1 MKQPFID
8 LFSQNQCGCNL
19 EYDADFLDLQQS
31 VIEKPEQQFGST
43 IIQAQAPDWHQVE
56 KKAAGLC
63 ARTCDL
69 RVLGALTWAWTMH
82 KGIVGYAAGIGL
94 VEHVLQQFW
103 PDVYPLLVDDGYEDP
118 LPRVNALVALADMQ
132 GVAKDLRSCLLL
144 SGAHGQITLRDAESV
159 LDGSKPDLYPGGRV
173 RLQEVLNQALQNE
186 TAEVMA
192 LINARNS
199 LQNLREMVSRHL
211 GNEWAPDFSALLRSL
226 GHITQAMEEVAAHH
240 AGNEAGA
247 HDGQGQAEQA
257 PAIREPEPEPTERPV
272 SWKQVQIRTREDAML
287 ALEKVSSYFEVN
299 EPSHPAPFLL
309 RRVQQTIPMNFHEIL
324 KNLIPVSAE
333 QFEAWMPK
341 DD

>member
-1 MKQPFID
+1 MKQQFID
-8 LFSQNQCGCNL
+8 LFSQHQCGHNL

-31 VIEKPEQQFGST
+31 VIEKPEQQFGNT
-43 IIQAQAPDWHQVE
+43 IIQAQTPDWHQVE
-56 KKAAGLC
+56 NKAGELC
-63 ARTCDL
+63 KRTCDL
-69 RVLGALTWAWTMH
+69 RVLGALTWAWTVQ

-144 SGAHGQITLRDAESV
+144 SGAHGQMTLRDAESV

-173 RLQEVLNQALQNE
+173 RLQEVLNQARLNE
-186 TAEVMA
+186 TAEIVA

-226 GHITQAMEEVAAHH
+226 GHITLAMEEVAANN
-240 AGNEAGA
+240 AENEADA
-247 HDGQGQAEQA
+247 TLEQVKTEHIA
-257 PAIREPEPEPTERPV
+257 VTCESEPEQTDRSV

>member
-8 LFSQNQCGCNL
+8 LFSQNQCGNNL

-31 VIEKPEQQFGST
+31 VIEKPEQQFGNT
-43 IIQAQAPDWHQVE
+43 IIQAQTPDWSQVE
-56 KKAAGLC
+56 KKAGELC
-63 ARTCDL
+63 KRTCDL
-69 RVLGALTWAWTMH
+69 RVLSALTWAWTVQ
-82 KGIVGYAAGIGL
+82 KGVVGYAAGVGL

-103 PDVYPLLVDDGYEDP
+103 PDVYPLLLDDGYEDP
-118 LPRVNALVALADMQ
+118 LPRINTLVALADMQ
-132 GVAKDLRSCLLL
+132 GVAKDLRSSLLL
-144 SGAHGQITLRDAESV
+144 AGAHGQMTLRDAEFV

-173 RLQEVLNQALQNE
+173 RLQEVLNQARLND
-186 TAEVMA
+186 TAEIVA
-192 LINARNS
+192 LINAQAS
-199 LQNLREMVSRHL
+199 LLNIREMVSLHL
-211 GNEWAPDFSALLRSL
+211 GHDWTPDFSALLRSL
-226 GHITQAMEEVAAHH
+226 GHITQAMDEVAAHKTGSDVDASPEQDQ
-240 AGNEAGA
+240 AGEGTVTN
-247 HDGQGQAEQA
+247 
-257 PAIREPEPEPTERPV
+257 EPEAEPAERPV